1 MVSFVD
7 KILSNLTPQQ
17 VEYFVE
23 GTITNVINLGGRKY
37 AYNLHEHDN
46 GKIND
51 YVCVLKIGYFGPKV
65 LKKELLCTT
74 RIN

>member
-1 MVSFVD
+1 MTKFLNS
-7 KILSNLTPQQ
+7 ILENLTPQQ
-17 VEYFVE
+17 VAYFVE
-23 GTITNVINLGGRKY
+23 GTITNVTNLGGRKY
-37 AYNLHEHDN
+37 AYNLHEHDD

-51 YVCVLKIGYFGPKV
+51 YVCVSKVGYFGPKV